1 VSRVLPDGVLSGVR
15 TGRLPTTPVSRSEP
29 DSSTTPVRVLDRAK
43 QLRVVKEMTDIV
55 ASAADDSSLT
65 DRTWVL
71 FTEAPD
77 GGWGIDGHA
86 YTGADIAEA
95 PAESSPGTRLQSHGQ
110 RRPCGRLIHPAV
122 RRPSAGGFCHPRRA
136 HGQFGRSEDAAIR

>member
-1 VSRVLPDGVLSGVR
+1 VSRVLPDGVLSGVC
-15 TGRLPTTPVSRSEP
+15 TGRLPTTPVS
-29 DSSTTPVRVLDRAK
+29 PVRVLDRAK

-86 YTGADIAEA
+86 HTGADIAEA
-95 PAESSPGTRLQSHGQ
+95 SAESSPGTRLQSHGQ
-110 RRPCGRLIHPAV
+110 RRPCRRLIHPAGSAPVSWWLLPPEASSRSV
-122 RRPSAGGFCHPRRA
+122 R
-136 HGQFGRSEDAAIR
+136 EV